1 MQKITIFGPIT
12 DELATAL
19 RTQLDTLNR
28 AEPLLVEINSDG
40 GSVQAGVSIYSAL
53 VGWPAGVI
61 TEVSGWALS
70 VASVILMAGS
80 TRRCHPTSLVMVHA
94 PWTGVKGNAQE
105 LRRNADLLDVVSK
118 TLTAAYLR
126 TGQPERVI
134 QGWLSGID
142 HWFTADE
149 AQQLGLVTEIV
160 NAAEPAVFANAMA
173 CSFSPPPQLVSR
185 INAMT
190 TTAPVHQ
197 KAAIEAA
204 AIQAEA
210 QRRRDI
216 RASGQVFMNHAG
228 MPAFIAALEDD
239 PSVSAAEAGL
249 RILAR
254 LGQGATPVAG
264 GYSFRD
270 VGDDRLSDFRNA
282 AEDALLIRGGL
293 KVAQPHPGVRDMQ
306 RMGIVA
312 MAESMLSMTGREPRD
327 RSAAGIIQAAMAT
340 DDFSRLLSN
349 TASKSLALGYET
361 APTGHTLFTGE
372 REVANFHPQTLVN
385 LSEAPE
391 LEEVREGA
399 EYKNGSMADS
409 ATTFQLVT
417 NGKVLELTRQA
428 LINDDLGALTSI
440 PMSMGIAARRLEAD
454 KVFGALTGNPVMRDG
469 QPLFHAAHGNLG
481 VGSALSLASLGLAR
495 AAMRKQRGIA
505 GLGFLDPQPK
515 FLIVPVGL
523 ETVAEQLISSLQD
536 PSKNNETPNLQFVR
550 GLTLVA
556 DPRLDAHSETAWYLA
571 ASPTQIDGILR
582 VYLAGQE
589 RLYVEENNEFK
600 RDVTGFKVRLDFGVG
615 VIDHRAL
622 YKNPGV

>member
-12 DELATAL
+12 EELASSV
-19 RTQLDTLNR
+19 RMQLDSLDR

-40 GSVQAGVSIYSAL
+40 GSVQAGVSIYNAL
-53 VGWPAGVI
+53 VGWPGRVS

-80 TRRCHPTSLVMVHA
+80 TRRCHPTALTMVHA
-94 PWTGVKGNAQE
+94 PWMGVTGNAQE

-134 QGWLSGID
+134 EGWLSGTD
-142 HWFTADE
+142 HWFTAEE
-149 AQQLGLVTEIV
+149 AQRLGLVTEIMSTTQPS
-160 NAAEPAVFANAMA
+160 EFANAMA
-173 CSFSPPPQLVSR
+173 CAFSLPPQLASR
-185 INAMT
+185 ITAMT
-190 TTAPVHQ
+190 THTVPTQ

-204 AIQAEA
+204 AIQADM

-216 RASGQVFMNHAG
+216 RTAGQVFMNHTG
-228 MPAFIAALEDD
+228 MPAFIAELEND
-239 PSVSAAEAGL
+239 PGVSVADAGL

-254 LGQGATPVAG
+254 LGKGASPVAG
-264 GYSFRD
+264 GYVHRD
-270 VGDDRLSDFRNA
+270 QGHDRISDFRAA

-293 KVAQPHPGVRDMQ
+293 KVAHPHPGVRDMQ
-306 RMGIVA
+306 RMDIVA
-312 MAESMLSMTGREPRD
+312 MAESVLSMTGREPRD
-327 RSAAGIIQAAMAT
+327 RSAAGIIHAAMGT
-340 DDFSRLLSN
+340 DDFPRLLSN

-361 APTGHTLFTGE
+361 APIGHTLFTGE
-372 REVANFHPQTLVN
+372 RQVPNFQPHTLVN
-385 LSEAPE
+385 LSEAPA
-391 LEEVREGA
+391 LEEVRPAG
-399 EYKNGSMADS
+399 EYKNGSMTDS

-454 KVFGALTGNPVMRDG
+454 KVFGALTSNPEMRDG
-469 QPLFHAAHGNLG
+469 VPLFHATHGNLG
-481 VGSALSLASLGLAR
+481 TGVTLSMEGIGQAR

-505 GLGFLDPQPK
+505 GLGFIDPQPK
-515 FLIVPVGL
+515 FLIVPVSL
-523 ETVAEQLISSLQD
+523 ETIAEQLIASLQD
-536 PSKNNETPNLQFVR
+536 PSKNNDTPNLAFIR
-550 GLTLVA
+550 GLTLIA
-556 DPRLDAHSETAWYLA
+556 DPRLDESSDTAWYLA
-571 ASPTQIDGILR
+571 ASPMQIDGILR
-582 VYLAGQE
+582 VYLAGQD
-589 RLYVEENNEFK
+589 RLYIEENNEFK
-600 RDVTGFKVRLDFGVG
+600 RDVTAFKVRLDFGVG